1 MAELYA
7 KVYAVGDVEPSLRR
21 TMYSLLELY
30 YDCTDWMRFNED
42 LDNKDAVI
50 ILFDRP
56 MNRLRGFSTLKNAQV
71 RRSDGNIC
79 RAVYSGDTV
88 IERAYWGQ
96 KVLGVAF
103 LRYLWMQKLRRPFQP
118 LYWFLISKGY
128 KTYLLMANNFET
140 HYPRFEKETPDSMGR
155 LLDDLG
161 AHFFPKAYDQESG
174 LIEFESSLGQLKDGI
189 AGVDD
194 LNTITH
200 PRIKYFVERNPRWRE
215 GVELACIAEMTFF
228 MPMKYALKK
237 AWRHKI
243 RPLLPARTHAGP

>member
-1 MAELYA
+1 
-7 KVYAVGDVEPSLRR
+7 
-21 TMYSLLELY
+21 
-30 YDCTDWMRFNED
+30 
-42 LDNKDAVI
+42 
-50 ILFDRP
+50 
-56 MNRLRGFSTLKNAQV
+56 
-71 RRSDGNIC
+71 
-79 RAVYSGDTV
+79 
-88 IERAYWGQ
+88 
-96 KVLGVAF
+96 
-103 LRYLWMQKLRRPFQP
+103 
-118 LYWFLISKGY
+118 
-128 KTYLLMANNFET
+128 LMANNFET

-161 AHFFPKAYDQESG
+161 GHFFPKAYDQDSG